1 MGMKI
6 RSGGG
11 LFSVTKKQIW
21 PALAFLVFQ
30 TSLSV
35 NLLPALALDDATN
48 AALVDLIRHSNIVTP
63 SYKLTAAVAGGEA
76 LITTQC
82 KPKSTESDRKI
93 EAVLIAKTAF
103 ESLPDNVQRVKLL
116 LLDYDAND
124 CSSITV
130 KRAEVKLFGSG
141 GLTQKELLDSLEI
154 TKTSN
159 NVASAGSSVVDG
171 PEQGARML
179 VLGRIEKLKSQ
190 GANVSGYMA
199 YFKQIED
206 AAKAGDAQNV
216 KTKCDYLG
224 EKLTDQEGSIKQ
236 IRTRTTATPKV
247 AATSAPAAIVPVGNI
262 ANRFNASQLN
272 SADAAAITI
281 GMRQYAMSDKIRQ
294 LQRQG
299 VNVGNWAGACDQVQ
313 ALLIDG
319 NLRAADTLLAQLE
332 QKFGR

>member
-6 RSGGG
+6 RSEGGS
-11 LFSVTKKQIW
+11 FSVTKKQIW
-21 PALAFLVFQ
+21 PAFAFLVFQ
-30 TSLSV
+30 TSMSV
-35 NLLPALALDDATN
+35 NLIPALAADDATN
-48 AALVDLIRHSNIVTP
+48 TALVDLIRHSNIVNP
-63 SYKLTAAVAGGEA
+63 SYKLTAAVAAGEA

-82 KPKSTESDRKI
+82 KPKATEADRKI

-154 TKTSN
+154 AKTDN
-159 NVASAGSSVVDG
+159 AIASAASSVVDG
-171 PEQGARML
+171 PEEGARML

-190 GANVSGYMA
+190 GANVSGYMTF
-199 YFKQIED
+199 FKQIED
-206 AAKAGDAQNV
+206 AAKASDAEVV
-216 KTKCDYLG
+216 KTKCAYLG

-236 IRTRTTATPKV
+236 IRTRTATPTARV
-247 AATSAPAAIVPVGNI
+247 LASAPSATVPIGSIASRFTANQISSADGAAIG
-262 ANRFNASQLN
+262 
-272 SADAAAITI
+272 I

-294 LQRQG
+294 LQRKGMNIGNSLG
-299 VNVGNWAGACDQVQ
+299 VCDRVQ

-319 NLRAADTLLAQLE
+319 NLRDADSLLAQLE
-332 QKFGR
+332 QRYGR

>member
-1 MGMKI
+1 M
-6 RSGGG
+6 
-11 LFSVTKKQIW
+11 TKKQIW

-30 TSLSV
+30 TSMSV
-35 NLLPALALDDATN
+35 NLLPALAADDATN
-48 AALVDLIRHSNIVTP
+48 VALVDLIRHSNIVNP
-63 SYKLTAAVAGGEA
+63 SYKLQAAVAGGEA

-103 ESLPDNVQRVKLL
+103 ESLSDNVQRVKLL

-124 CSSITV
+124 CNSITV

-141 GLTQKELLDSLEI
+141 GLSQKELLDSLEV

-159 NVASAGSSVVDG
+159 AVASAGSSVVDG

-199 YFKQIED
+199 FFKQIED
-206 AAKAGDAQNV
+206 AAKAGDAENV
-216 KTKCDYLG
+216 TTKCAYLG
-224 EKLTDQEGSIKQ
+224 EKLTDQEGTIKQ
-236 IRTRTTATPKV
+236 IRTRTATATTKTV
-247 AATSAPAAIVPVGNI
+247 ASAATSVPTVPIGSIASRFTANQISSADGAAIG
-262 ANRFNASQLN
+262 
-272 SADAAAITI
+272 I
-281 GMRQYAMSDKIRQ
+281 GMRQYVMSDKIRQ
-294 LQRQG
+294 MQRKG
-299 VNVGNWAGACDQVQ
+299 LNIGNSLGLCDQVQ

-319 NLRAADTLLAQLE
+319 NLHAADSILAQLE
-332 QKFGR
+332 QRYGR